1 MKNSILLLLL
11 LVSLMVNGQNDPLW
25 MRYPTISPDGS
36 QIVFT
41 YKGDLYKVAATG
53 GDATQITFHE
63 AHDFMAV
70 WSKDGSRIA
79 FASNR
84 YGNFD
89 IYTMAANGGAA
100 KRLTFHSTNESPYS
114 FTADDQ
120 NILFGALRQDD
131 VNHRQYPH
139 RSQSELYS
147 VPIAGGR
154 VKQIFTFPTEYVQ
167 VSKDGKQMIYHDKKG
182 GENEWR
188 KHHTSSI
195 ARDIWS

>member
-1 MKNSILLLLL
+1 MKNTIVFLLL
-11 LVSLMVNGQNDPLW
+11 LVSLIANGQNDPLW

-41 YKGDLYKVAATG
+41 YKGDLYKVDATG
-53 GDATQITFHE
+53 GDATQITFHD

-89 IYTMAANGGAA
+89 IYIMNANGGAA
-100 KRLTFHSTNESPYS
+100 ERLTFHSANESPFS

-120 NILFGALRQDD
+120 NILFGALRQDG
-131 VNHRQYPH
+131 VNHR
-139 RSQSELYS
+139 
-147 VPIAGGR
+147 
-154 VKQIFTFPTEYVQ
+154 
-167 VSKDGKQMIYHDKKG
+167 
-182 GENEWR
+182 
-188 KHHTSSI
+188 
-195 ARDIWS
+195 